1 MWGEGEWIIKWCSPV
16 VNRFRIDG
24 SATRLNNDV
33 IWRLLRHLSMFYKI
47 ERKGLSFVESIAFIV
62 IYAIFHTFFSHVLSI
77 NKDFIFRA
85 MTRVGRELV

>member
-1 MWGEGEWIIKWCSPV
+1 
-16 VNRFRIDG
+16 
-24 SATRLNNDV
+24 
-33 IWRLLRHLSMFYKI
+33 MFYKI

-62 IYAIFHTFFSHVLSI
+62 IYAIFHIFFSHVLSI